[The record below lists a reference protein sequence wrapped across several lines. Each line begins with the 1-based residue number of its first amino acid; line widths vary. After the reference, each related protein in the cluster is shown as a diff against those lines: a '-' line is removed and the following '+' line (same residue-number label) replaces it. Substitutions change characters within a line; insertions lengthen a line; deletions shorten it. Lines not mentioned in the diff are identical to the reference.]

1 MKNALAFLAG
11 AAAPAAF
18 APLNWWPVGLL
29 SLAVLFSLWLTA
41 GRAAAARYGFLYGL
55 GLFGVGASWTY
66 ISIHTFGGMPAALA
80 GLCILLLVAALA
92 LFPAAAGFAQGI
104 IGGRTDGDGGGGR
117 PGAVRAVARAALV
130 MPGAWLAAEWLRGW
144 LFTGFP
150 WLTAG
155 YAFLDTPLAGWA
167 PLGGVYAVSLAALVT
182 AGALTVLATG
192 RGWRGAAAAAL
203 AAVLWFGGGQLGGV
217 EWTRRDGAPVKVAI
231 IQNNVPLA
239 AKWDAA
245 RAARI
250 IGDYLDA
257 SDRHRDADL
266 VLWPEAA
273 APDYLD
279 RLPADFHRRLREHP
293 ADFIFG
299 VLTRRRADGGWQY
312 FNSIAT
318 ATAETTATTGDR
330 DDSTAGDQGRDST
343 ATVTPDIDAP
353 AALYHKQHLV
363 PFGEFLPVEWLF
375 GPVVR
380 QLDIPMANFTAW
392 PQGQPPLRAAGV
404 RLAASLCYEDAFPA
418 EWRAQV
424 PAAGLLV
431 NLSEDVWFGDS
442 LAPHQRL
449 QMARFRAL
457 ESGRPLLRAS
467 NNGLSSVIDER
478 GGIVAI
484 APQFTVAAVA
494 AAVAPRAGI
503 TPYIARGDWPALAL
517 GAALLALGGL
527 AARPP
532 AG

>member
-1 MKNALAFLAG
+1 
-11 AAAPAAF
+11 
-18 APLNWWPVGLL
+18 
-29 SLAVLFSLWLTA
+29 
-41 GRAAAARYGFLYGL
+41 
-55 GLFGVGASWTY
+55 
-66 ISIHTFGGMPAALA
+66 
-80 GLCILLLVAALA
+80 
-92 LFPAAAGFAQGI
+92 
-104 IGGRTDGDGGGGR
+104 
-117 PGAVRAVARAALV
+117 
-130 MPGAWLAAEWLRGW
+130 
-144 LFTGFP
+144 
-150 WLTAG
+150 
-155 YAFLDTPLAGWA
+155 
-167 PLGGVYAVSLAALVT
+167 LAALVS

-203 AAVLWFGGGQLGGV
+203 AAALWLGGGQLGGV
-217 EWTRRDGAPVKVAI
+217 EWTRPDGAPVKVAV

-279 RLPADFHRRLREHP
+279 RLPADFH
-293 ADFIFG
+293 
-299 VLTRRRADGGWQY
+299 
-312 FNSIAT
+312 
-318 ATAETTATTGDR
+318 
-330 DDSTAGDQGRDST
+330 
-343 ATVTPDIDAP
+343 
-353 AALYHKQHLV
+353 
-363 PFGEFLPVEWLF
+363 
-375 GPVVR
+375 
-380 QLDIPMANFTAW
+380 IPMANFTAW

-424 PAAGLLV
+424 PAAGVLV
-431 NLSEDVWFGDS
+431 NLSEDIWFGDS

>member
-1 MKNALAFLAG
+1 MKNALALLAG

-29 SLAVLFSLWLTA
+29 SLAILFSLWLTA
-41 GRAAAARYGFLYGL
+41 GRIAAARYGFLYGL

-66 ISIHTFGGMPAALA
+66 ISLHTFGGMPAALA

-104 IGGRTDGDGGGGR
+104 IGGRADAGGGR

-167 PLGGVYAVSLAALVT
+167 PLGGVYAVSLAALVS

-203 AAVLWFGGGQLGGV
+203 AAALWLGGGQLGGV
-217 EWTRRDGAPVKVAI
+217 EWTRPDGAPVKVAV

-318 ATAETTATTGDR
+318 ATAATTVTATT
-330 DDSTAGDQGRDST
+330 GDQGRDST
-343 ATVTPDIDAP
+343 TVADLDAP

-380 QLDIPMANFTAW
+380 QLNIPM
-392 PQGQPPLRAAGV
+392 
-404 RLAASLCYEDAFPA
+404 
-418 EWRAQV
+418 
-424 PAAGLLV
+424 
-431 NLSEDVWFGDS
+431 
-442 LAPHQRL
+442 QRL